1 MPGNLRAPG
10 EQEAGTWGRGGG
22 QGAGEGNGG
31 LCAERRRE
39 GGVSAV
45 KGRALGG
52 PGSTPSAPE
61 EVMSSRWCMVG
72 GDGPRFLGETVCK
85 EKLFHHQPSQASEW
99 AVCGGCGI
107 SSFRGFEDPDEKA
120 LSNLG

>member
-1 MPGNLRAPG
+1 MGP
-10 EQEAGTWGRGGG
+10 GRG
-22 QGAGEGNGG
+22 AGSRGRERGV
-31 LCAERRRE
+31 CAERRRE

-52 PGSTPSAPE
+52 PGSTPCAPE

-72 GDGPRFLGETVCK
+72 GDGPRFLGQTVCK
-85 EKLFHHQPSQASEW
+85 EKLFHHQASQASEW
-99 AVCGGCGI
+99 VVCGGSGI